1 MIGAHTWAR
10 PEHESYPG
18 HFTHRDDVMAFL
30 RLIKLGRLSLD
41 GFVDEVHPVS
51 DAPGVYA
58 RLGAG
63 GAFPVVQFA
72 W

>member
-1 MIGAHTWAR
+1 
-10 PEHESYPG
+10 
-18 HFTHRDDVMAFL
+18 MAFL